1 MSYVIPETP
10 KRRPEFF
17 HVVLLF
23 VATIILSFILVDPIY
38 PFPESVISGDPWWR
52 YDPDPL
58 IVMVTVIDESSKDG
72 NNKDVNNLTSSDY
85 FKEIG
90 IKNKIIY
97 ADKYGYELVIK
108 GSWENIPILL
118 ETMKE
123 YPKSD
128 WLWWMN
134 SNIFISNYSI
144 SLSSNVLR
152 NVTQASFADRQMLI
166 GYDCH
171 GLSTASFLIRNS
183 PWARDFLETLHN
195 SLLFKDFE
203 DEETAMQMLIDF
215 EAIEVGSKISFV
227 PLRTLNA
234 LPFNHNCGNDEKYVW
249 HKDDFVVNFTGC
261 EEAKEDCEKRFEEI
275 LLRTKPVK
283 KSNS

>member
-1 MSYVIPETP
+1 MSYVTS
-10 KRRPEFF
+10 KRRPELF

-23 VATIILSFILVDPIY
+23 VATIILSFFLVDPIY

-52 YDPDPL
+52 YDPL
-58 IVMVTVIDESSKDG
+58 IVIVTVIDDTTSDG
-72 NNKDVNNLTSSDY
+72 NNKAEMIVNNLTSSDY
-85 FKEIG
+85 FKEAG
-90 IKNKIIY
+90 IQNKIIY

-108 GSWENIPILL
+108 GSWGHIPALL

-152 NVTQASFADRQMLI
+152 NVTQASYADRQMLI

-171 GLSTASFLIRNS
+171 GLNTASFLIRNS
-183 PWARDFLETLHN
+183 PWAKKFLETLN
-195 SLLFKDFE
+195 NPGLYKDFE

-215 EAIEVGSKISFV
+215 ETIEVGSKISFA
-227 PLRTLNA
+227 PLRTLNS
-234 LPFNHNCGNDEKYVW
+234 LPFKHNCGNDEKYVW

-275 LLRTKPVK
+275 LLRTKLVK
-283 KSNS
+283 QEKL